1 MTLEPEVV
9 WMARGIPAAVLDHF
23 RGVPLFGA
31 LSKAGLRSVARAAT
45 EVDVPTGRTIVREGE
60 TDRFL
65 YVIVSGSAAV
75 TRKGRRI
82 RGLHV
87 GDFFGDLALLDG
99 GPRSATVTAVT
110 DMTLMVLS
118 PREMEPVIRA
128 EPGVALAMLKA
139 MAGRLRTASSSPI
152 G

>member
-1 MTLEPEVV
+1 
-9 WMARGIPAAVLDHF
+9 MARGIPESVLEHF
-23 RGVPLFGA
+23 RGVPLFST

-45 EVDVPTGRTIVREGE
+45 EIEVSSGKTIVSEGH

-65 YVIVSGSAAV
+65 YVIVAGTAAV
-75 TRKGRRI
+75 TRHGRRI
-82 RGLHV
+82 RKLDS

-99 GPRSATVTAVT
+99 GPRTATVTAVT

-118 PREMEPVIRA
+118 PREMDPVIQA
-128 EPGVALAMLKA
+128 EPGIALAMLKA
-139 MAGRLRTASSSPI
+139 LALRLRETMAPPT